1 MTFHTHEGL
10 FEFLVMPFGLTN
22 APFPSFQAL
31 MNNVFRPFLHRFVLV
46 FFDDI
51 LIYSSSVVE
60 ASPPCLAGLGIAT
73 GTPALRQAFKVYLR
87 HALRRILGPRHLGGQ
102 RSHGHQQGPRHHRLV
117 RTLDRACSP
126 CIPWAHRVL
135 PAVHPRLR
143 ALQQALTM
151 APVLQL
157 PAFDEALII
166 ECDASG
172 TGFST
177 VLHQGRSPIT
187 FFNRP
192 IVPRHA
198 KLAMYE
204 RKLIGVARQAGHI

>member
-1 MTFHTHEGL
+1 VRAVRAFLGL
-10 FEFLVMPFGLTN
+10 IGYYRQFIQGYG
-22 APFPSFQAL
+22 A
-31 MNNVFRPFLHRFVLV
+31 
-46 FFDDI
+46 
-51 LIYSSSVVE
+51 
-60 ASPPCLAGLGIAT
+60 IAT
-73 GTPALRQAFKVYLR
+73 PLTALLKKDAFR
-87 HALRRILGPRHLGGQ
+87 W
-102 RSHGHQQGPRHHRLV
+102 
-117 RTLDRACSP
+117 SP
-126 CIPWAHRVL
+126 EAEG
-135 PAVHPRLR
+135 AFR